1 MKVQIN
7 TDSNIKGSNE
17 LTQYGEAIIR
27 DILGRFSERITR
39 VEIHLSDEN
48 SDNKSGID
56 DKRCLMEVRLA
67 NHQPIVSTH
76 NAETIEKA
84 IDGAAKLMV
93 HTLDSTIGRL
103 DKYD

>member
-27 DILGRFSERITR
+27 DVLGRFSGRITR

-56 DKRCLMEVRLA
+56 DKRCLLEVRLA

-76 NAETIEKA
+76 EGDTIEQA
-84 IDGAAKLMV
+84 IEGALRTMV
-93 HTLDSTIGRL
+93 QTLDSTIGRL

>member
-7 TDSNIKGSNE
+7 TDNNINGSTK
-17 LTQYGEAIIR
+17 LTNYADATIR
-27 DILGRFSERITR
+27 DVLERFSERITR

-56 DKRCLMEVRLA
+56 DKRCLLEVRLA
-67 NHQPIVSTH
+67 SHQPLVSTH
-76 NAETIEKA
+76 QAATIEQA
-84 IDGAAKLMV
+84 LDGAAKKMV
-93 HTLDSTIGRL
+93 HTLNSTIGRL